1 MEQRQRKQ
9 TKIENPKENESKTQV
24 SLINQSFVYYKL
36 LIFSIMVVLV
46 PLIVFFY
53 TKEIGLTFAGIMAA
67 ISANV
72 VLFAYVAVAFLESE

>member
-9 TKIENPKENESKTQV
+9 TKIEKPKENESKTQV